1 MDIFKSEFI
10 ASSPN
15 VKNCPNEFIPEH
27 AFIGRSNVGK
37 SSLVNSICR
46 KKKLAKISGTPGK
59 TKLINHFKINDSW
72 YLTDLPGYG
81 YANVSKTAKKNIDKL
96 IIDYFL
102 HRKQV
107 KLIFLIIDI
116 RHKPLDIDLSFMLWL
131 INQGKRFSVIFSKC
145 DKIKEGTLKAQ
156 DYMLEIKNKLNS
168 NLKYFITSSKKKD
181 GIDEVLKY
189 INSYN
194 NL

>member
-15 VKNCPNEFIPEH
+15 VKNCPNEIIHEY

-46 KKKLAKISGTPGK
+46 KKNIAKISGKPGK

-81 YANVSKTAKKNIDKL
+81 YANVSKTVKKNIDKL
-96 IIDYFL
+96 VRDYFL
-102 HRKQV
+102 HRKQI
-107 KLIFLIIDI
+107 KLIFLIVDI
-116 RHKPLDIDLSFMLWL
+116 RHKPQDVDLNFMSWL
-131 INQGKRFSVIFSKC
+131 INQGKRFTLIFSKS
-145 DKIKEGTLKAQ
+145 DKIRKEKFDAK
-156 DYMLEIKNKLNS
+156 DYMLKIKSKLNE
-168 NLKYFITSSKKKD
+168 NPKYFITSSKKKE
-181 GIDEVLKY
+181 GIEEILKY
-189 INSYN
+189 INGHN
-194 NL
+194 IL